1 MRTLMISLSLAQ
13 SSKWACVK
21 IGGPNSPCKV
31 TRVPSKHT
39 HTQMAALIAKPLTS
53 KVH

>member
-39 HTQMAALIAKPLTS
+39 HSDGSTYCKAVDK
-53 KVH
+53 